1 MSQTAVMQ
9 QLEAHEVPLHKIFCS
24 DYDFRIPDYQRPY
37 AWEREQAIQ
46 LLEDLVEA
54 LDRGGD
60 EPYFLGSIVLVKH
73 KGVSDA
79 EVIDGQQRLTTLTIL
94 LAVLRDL
101 TEDDELSQ
109 NLEGLIVEPGNKIR
123 KLAPKPR
130 LALRARDA
138 GFFHT
143 HVQTTGS
150 TSGLADVST
159 ESLKTD
165 AQRAVRDNALALKER
180 LQAWD
185 EERRLDLV
193 GMLSERTFLVVVST
207 PDLDSAHRI
216 FSVMNARGL
225 DLSPAD
231 IFKSLI
237 IGELPDTASSE
248 YAQKWEDAEEALGR
262 DDFADLFLHLR
273 MIFSKERARRELLKE
288 FPEQVLSQFTGKSA
302 AFVDQVVLPY
312 ADAYEQLRDQSYSAS
327 SGADKVNRWLKR
339 LAQLDNNDWRP
350 PALWA
355 LRHHSDDPVWLDQF
369 FRKLER
375 LAASMLLR
383 RVYATPRAQR
393 YADLLAGMDGVG
405 LDAPSF
411 ELNADEKAATVD
423 RLNGDLYLVTKV
435 RKYVLLRLDE
445 TLANTPGV
453 IYDHAI
459 ITVEHVLPQNPAV
472 TSQWVRDF
480 TDDERKQWTHRL
492 GNLVLLNRAKNSEAQ
507 NYDFATKKA
516 RYFTG
521 KAGVAPFALTIGVMQ
536 NEAWTTEVLDKRQQE
551 LVARLRD
558 EWDL

>member
-1 MSQTAVMQ
+1 MQ
-9 QLEAHEVPLHKIFCS
+9 QLEAHEVPLYKIFCS

-37 AWEREQAIQ
+37 AWEREQATQ
-46 LLEDLVEA
+46 LLEDLIEA

-60 EPYFLGSIVLVKH
+60 EPYFLGSIVLVKQ
-73 KGVSDA
+73 KGLSDA

-101 TEDDELSQ
+101 TEDNDLRQ
-109 NLEGLIVEPGNKIR
+109 DLERLIVEPGNKIR
-123 KLAPKPR
+123 KLEPKPR
-130 LALRARDA
+130 LTPRARDA
-138 GFFHT
+138 GFFRERI
-143 HVQTTGS
+143 QQSGATGS
-150 TSGLADVST
+150 LVQVNKDH
-159 ESLKTD
+159 LKTD
-165 AQRAVRDNALALKER
+165 AQRAVRENGIALREKLET
-180 LQAWD
+180 WD
-185 EERRLDLV
+185 EDRRLDLV

-237 IGELPDTASSE
+237 IGELPDGISSE
-248 YAQKWEDAEEALGR
+248 YAQKWENAEEALGR

-288 FPEQVLSQFTGKSA
+288 FPEQVLAQFKGKSA
-302 AFVDQVVLPY
+302 AFIDDVLLPY
-312 ADAYEQLRDQSYSAS
+312 AEAYEQLRDQTFSATV
-327 SGADKVNRWLKR
+327 GAEKVNRWLKR
-339 LAQLDNNDWRP
+339 LAQLDNSDWVP

-355 LRHHSDDPVWLDQF
+355 LRHNPQDATWLDQF

-393 YADLLAGMDGVG
+393 YADLLRDLERAG
-405 LDAPSF
+405 LDARAF
-411 ELNADEKAATVD
+411 ELIPEERGETVD

-445 TLANTPGV
+445 TLAKNPGV
-453 IYDHAI
+453 AYDHAI
-459 ITVEHVLPQNPAV
+459 ITVEHVLPQNPAY
-472 TSQWVRDF
+472 SSRWVQDF
-480 TDDERKQWTHRL
+480 TDDERQQWTHRL

-507 NYDFATKKA
+507 NYDFDTKKA
-516 RYFTG
+516 RYFSG
-521 KAGVAPFALTIGVMQ
+521 KNGVAPFALTVGVVSQ
-536 NEAWTTEVLDKRQQE
+536 QSWTPALLAQRQQE
-551 LVARLRD
+551 LVSKLAD